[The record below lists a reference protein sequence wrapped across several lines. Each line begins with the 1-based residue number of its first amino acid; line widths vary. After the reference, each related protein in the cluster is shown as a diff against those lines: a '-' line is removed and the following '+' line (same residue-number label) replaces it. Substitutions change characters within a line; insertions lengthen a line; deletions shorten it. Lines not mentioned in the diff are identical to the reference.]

1 MLLAEDTKQ
10 WVAQES
16 KCPST
21 TSFPTIIFRMQTL
34 GDSSS
39 PAERLKKARA
49 WKVAPPV
56 LNSALAE
63 VVGGP
68 SQADGSR
75 SLFWAEYF

>member
-1 MLLAEDTKQ
+1 M
-10 WVAQES
+10 
-16 KCPST
+16 
-21 TSFPTIIFRMQTL
+21 IFRMQTL
-34 GDSSS
+34 GGSKP

>member
-1 MLLAEDTKQ
+1 M
-10 WVAQES
+10 
-16 KCPST
+16 
-21 TSFPTIIFRMQTL
+21 IFRMQTL
-34 GDSSS
+34 GDRRP
-39 PAERLKKARA
+39 PAERLKNARA
-49 WKVAPPV
+49 WTIAPPV